1 MVKISKTKPRLT
13 SPWKGEEYYVSPLF
27 KNTDFFL
34 PLFKDTDFFLPLF
47 KDTDFFLPLFKG
59 EIKRGLINEI
69 SENKPRLT
77 SPWKGE
83 EPPVFLPLFQEY
95 RFLSPPFQGGN

>member
-27 KNTDFFL
+27 KN
-34 PLFKDTDFFLPLF
+34 TDFFLPLF

>member
-34 PLFKDTDFFLPLF
+34 PLFKDTDFFLL
-47 KDTDFFLPLFKG
+47 LFKG

-69 SENKPRLT
+69 SEINEISVKV
-77 SPWKGE
+77 K
-83 EPPVFLPLFQEY
+83 
-95 RFLSPPFQGGN
+95 